1 MIVLPSHSKE
11 CNNQRF
17 LLDSLEQPFPLSNLR
32 TSLLSFGF
40 SSFSQ
45 ARLPNLLICLEPT
58 GSTLWSTNIAMARK
72 STEFWWYIPGQN
84 VDSPWRYVSLPE
96 GVLSFS
102 LWGCFPKMP
111 PMLFFSPNPK
121 FYEGKKSSKNQT
133 RRYQG
138 FWMMWS
144 FLIPSGLCLGS
155 TPQLAHHQDD
165 MKHLLGSQIQ
175 THLPLLLPGLGGI
188 DPTYDPSFQMF
199 SHRKMIFLWDVFVS
213 DFSGECFWGCV
224 RFDSSCCN
232 DIKDPMFLGCFI
244 VNQS

>member
-1 MIVLPSHSKE
+1 MQQPRVSAW
-11 CNNQRF
+11 F
-17 LLDSLEQPFPLSNLR
+17 LGATFSNLR

-45 ARLPNLLICLEPT
+45 ARLPNLLICLEST

-84 VDSPWRYVSLPE
+84 VDFPWRYVSLPE

-102 LWGCFPKMP
+102 FGMFSQDASHVV
-111 PMLFFSPNPK
+111 FSPNPK
-121 FYEGKKSSKNQT
+121 SYEGKKSSENQK

-138 FWMMWS
+138 FWMMRTVKLFDSIWLMPRIYPPAGSSPGWHETCFGLTNPNS
-144 FLIPSGLCLGS
+144 FGTVTSWV
-155 TPQLAHHQDD
+155 A
-165 MKHLLGSQIQ
+165 
-175 THLPLLLPGLGGI
+175 GI

-199 SHRKMIFLWDVFVS
+199 SQRNFIFLWDVFVP

-224 RFDSSCCN
+224 RFDSSCCK
-232 DIKDPMFLGCFI
+232 DRKDPRFLGCFI